1 MIKYGEDFRSE
12 ALNKD
17 YFQALGSTRASVRML
32 SLAWSGLFVLSIDLT
47 HVYFFIKEQFTVDP
61 FSNVPFLF
69 LCLLLLLMLGCQI
82 ISFSKTFIYKH
93 QLFSTAMLFVL
104 INGIHLSL
112 VLMDYILTIL
122 TNEVLK
128 NSLIYSLIYWLSSIG
143 LFMGLIVYNAS
154 WLKKQLRKG
163 FSDKRTTANYIAF
176 SSVYSKP
183 SLWIILGV
191 TLLGGGLAS
200 LSGYYLQT
208 FGIVSNIV
216 FISAFSR
223 LIVEVGYL
231 LYLRSKDK
239 TYWEE
244 VPKETK
250 SQSFL
255 KTIDLKKAKHRLT
268 TEVVLFLTLAV
279 SLKLLNIDA
288 ENSPIWLIWTIRTFG
303 YSILLDTTISF
314 IYYQIKKK
322 R

>member
-1 MIKYGEDFRSE
+1 MNRQSE

-32 SLAWSGLFVLSIDLT
+32 SLAWAGLFVLSIDLT
-47 HVYFFIKEQFTVDP
+47 HVYFFIKEQLTVDP

-82 ISFSKTFIYKH
+82 MSFSKSFIYKH
-93 QLFSTAMLFVL
+93 QLLSTVMLFIL

-128 NSLIYSLIYWLSSIG
+128 DSLLYSQIYWLNFTVLFIG
-143 LFMGLIVYNAS
+143 LTVYNVS
-154 WLKKQLRKG
+154 WLKKQLGRG
-163 FSDKRTTANYIAF
+163 FSEKRAAGNSIAN
-176 SSVYSKP
+176 SSVYSKS
-183 SLWIILGV
+183 SLWIIFGITV
-191 TLLGGGLAS
+191 LGGGLAS
-200 LSGYYLQT
+200 LSGYYKQT

-216 FISAFSR
+216 FTSAFSR

-239 TYWEE
+239 IYWEE
-244 VPKETK
+244 GPKEGQ
-250 SQSFL
+250 SQFFL
-255 KTIDLKKAKHRLT
+255 KAIDLKNAKHRMI

-279 SLKLLNIDA
+279 FLKILNIDS
-288 ENSPIWLIWTIRTFG
+288 ENSPSWLIATIRIFG
-303 YSILLDTTISF
+303 YAILLDAMISLV
-314 IYYQIKKK
+314 YSQIKKK

>member
-1 MIKYGEDFRSE
+1 MNRQSE

-82 ISFSKTFIYKH
+82 MSFSKTFIYKH

>member
-128 NSLIYSLIYWLSSIG
+128 NSLIYSLMYWLSFTV
-143 LFMGLIVYNAS
+143 LFFSLMVYNVS
-154 WLKKQLRKG
+154 WLKKQLGRG
-163 FSDKRTTANYIAF
+163 FSEKRTTANYIAT
-176 SSVYSKP
+176 SSVYSKS
-183 SLWIILGV
+183 SLWIIFGI

-200 LSGYYLQT
+200 LSGYYVQT

-216 FISAFSR
+216 FTSAFSR

-231 LYLRSKDK
+231 LYLRTKDK

-244 VPKETK
+244 GPKEGQ
-250 SQSFL
+250 SQFFL
-255 KTIDLKKAKHRLT
+255 KAIDFKKAKHRLI
-268 TEVVLFLTLAV
+268 TEVFLFLTLAV
-279 SLKLLNIDA
+279 SLKLLNINA
-288 ENSPIWLIWTIRTFG
+288 ENSPSWLIATIRIFG
-303 YSILLDTTISF
+303 YAILLDATISF
-314 IYYQIKKK
+314 VFYQIKKK

>member
-1 MIKYGEDFRSE
+1 MNHQSE
-12 ALNKD
+12 ALNKE

-32 SLAWSGLFVLSIDLT
+32 SLAWAGLFVGSIDLT
-47 HVYFFIKEQFTVDP
+47 HVYFFIKEHFTVDP
-61 FSNVPFLF
+61 FSTVPFRF
-69 LCLLLLLMLGCQI
+69 LCLFLLLMLGCQI
-82 ISFSKTFIYKH
+82 MSFSKTFIYKH
-93 QLFSTAMLFVL
+93 QLLSTAMLFVL

-128 NSLIYSLIYWLSSIG
+128 DSLIYSHIYWLSFTV
-143 LFMGLIVYNAS
+143 LFICLTLYNAS
-154 WLKKQLRKG
+154 WLKKQLGRG
-163 FSDKRTTANYIAF
+163 FSEKRTTANYIAF

-200 LSGYYLQT
+200 LSGYYLQA

-216 FISAFSR
+216 FTSAFSR

-244 VPKETK
+244 VPKEGQ
-250 SQSFL
+250 SQFFL
-255 KTIDLKKAKHRLT
+255 KALDLKKAKHRLT

-279 SLKLLNIDA
+279 CLKILNIDA
-288 ENSPIWLIWTIRTFG
+288 ENSPSWLIGTIRMFG
-303 YSILLDTTISF
+303 YAILLDATISLVF
-314 IYYQIKKK
+314 YQIKKK

>member
-93 QLFSTAMLFVL
+93 QLLSTAMLFLL

-112 VLMDYILTIL
+112 ILMDYILAIL

-128 NSLIYSLIYWLSSIG
+128 DSLIYSLIYWLSFTVLFFG
-143 LFMGLIVYNAS
+143 LMVYNVS
-154 WLKKQLRKG
+154 WLKKQLGRG
-163 FSDKRTTANYIAF
+163 FSEKRTARNSIAT
-176 SSVYSKP
+176 SSVFSKS
-183 SLWIILGV
+183 SLWIIFGITV
-191 TLLGGGLAS
+191 LGGGLAS
-200 LSGYYLQT
+200 LSGYYVQT

-216 FISAFSR
+216 FTSAFSR

-244 VPKETK
+244 GPKEDQ

-255 KTIDLKKAKHRLT
+255 KTIDFKKAKHRLT

-288 ENSPIWLIWTIRTFG
+288 ENSPSWLIATIRIFG
-303 YSILLDTTISF
+303 YLLLLDATVSF
-314 IYYQIKKK
+314 VFYQIKKK

>member
-32 SLAWSGLFVLSIDLT
+32 SLAWAGLFVLSIDLT

-82 ISFSKTFIYKH
+82 MSFSKTFIYKH
-93 QLFSTAMLFVL
+93 QLLSTAMLFIL

-128 NSLIYSLIYWLSSIG
+128 DSLIYSQIYWLSFTV
-143 LFMGLIVYNAS
+143 LFICLTVYNVS
-154 WLKKQLRKG
+154 WLKKQLGRG
-163 FSDKRTTANYIAF
+163 FSEKRAAGNFIAT
-176 SSVYSKP
+176 SSVFSRS
-183 SLWIILGV
+183 SLWLIFGITV
-191 TLLGGGLAS
+191 LGGGLAS
-200 LSGYYLQT
+200 LSGYYVQT

-216 FISAFSR
+216 FTSAFSR

-244 VPKETK
+244 GPKEDQ
-250 SQSFL
+250 SQFFL
-255 KTIDLKKAKHRLT
+255 KTIDFKKAKHRLT
-268 TEVVLFLTLAV
+268 TEIVLFLTLAV

-288 ENSPIWLIWTIRTFG
+288 ENSPIWLIATIRIFG
-303 YSILLDTTISF
+303 YAILLDAMISLV
-314 IYYQIKKK
+314 YSQIKKK

>member
-1 MIKYGEDFRSE
+1 MNRQSE
-12 ALNKD
+12 ALNKE

-32 SLAWSGLFVLSIDLT
+32 SLAWAGLFVLSIDLT

-82 ISFSKTFIYKH
+82 MSFSKPFIYQH
-93 QLFSTAMLFVL
+93 QLLSTAMLFVL

-128 NSLIYSLIYWLSSIG
+128 DSLLYSQIYWLSFTV
-143 LFMGLIVYNAS
+143 LFICLTLYNVS
-154 WLKKQLRKG
+154 WLKKQLERG
-163 FSDKRTTANYIAF
+163 FSEKRASGNSIAT
-176 SSVYSKP
+176 SSVFSRS
-183 SLWIILGV
+183 SLWLIFGITV
-191 TLLGGGLAS
+191 LGGGLAS
-200 LSGYYLQT
+200 LSGYYVQT

-216 FISAFSR
+216 FTSAFSR

-244 VPKETK
+244 RPKEDQ
-250 SQSFL
+250 SQFFL
-255 KTIDLKKAKHRLT
+255 KTIDLKKAKNRLI

-279 SLKLLNIDA
+279 SLKILNINA
-288 ENSPIWLIWTIRTFG
+288 ENSPSWLIATIRIFG
-303 YSILLDTTISF
+303 YAILLDAMISLV
-314 IYYQIKKK
+314 YSQIKKK

>member
-82 ISFSKTFIYKH
+82 MSFSKTFIYKH

-163 FSDKRTTANYIAF
+163 FSEKRTTANYIAF

-288 ENSPIWLIWTIRTFG
+288 ENSPSWLIGTIRIFG
-303 YSILLDTTISF
+303 YSILLDATISF
-314 IYYQIKKK
+314 VFYQIKKK

>member
-1 MIKYGEDFRSE
+1 MNRQSE
-12 ALNKD
+12 ALNKE

-32 SLAWSGLFVLSIDLT
+32 SLTWAGLFVLSIDLT

-69 LCLLLLLMLGCQI
+69 LCFLLLLMLVCQI
-82 ISFSKTFIYKH
+82 MSFSKTFIYKH

-154 WLKKQLRKG
+154 W
-163 FSDKRTTANYIAF
+163 FY
-176 SSVYSKP
+176 V
-183 SLWIILGV
+183 
-191 TLLGGGLAS
+191 
-200 LSGYYLQT
+200 QT

-279 SLKLLNIDA
+279 SLKILKINV

>member
-1 MIKYGEDFRSE
+1 
-12 ALNKD
+12 
-17 YFQALGSTRASVRML
+17 
-32 SLAWSGLFVLSIDLT
+32 
-47 HVYFFIKEQFTVDP
+47 
-61 FSNVPFLF
+61 
-69 LCLLLLLMLGCQI
+69 
-82 ISFSKTFIYKH
+82 
-93 QLFSTAMLFVL
+93 MLFVL

-128 NSLIYSLIYWLSSIG
+128 NSLIYWLSSIG

-163 FSDKRTTANYIAF
+163 FSEKRTTANYIAF

-200 LSGYYLQT
+200 LSGYYLQA

-244 VPKETK
+244 GPKEGQ
-250 SQSFL
+250 SQFFL
-255 KTIDLKKAKHRLT
+255 KTINLKKAKHRLT

-288 ENSPIWLIWTIRTFG
+288 ENSPSWLIATIRIFG
-303 YSILLDTTISF
+303 YLLLLDATVSF
-314 IYYQIKKK
+314 VFYQIKKEEVESK
-322 R
+322 KKQKAFFDYLERGGKSNVR

>member
-1 MIKYGEDFRSE
+1 MNRQSE
-12 ALNKD
+12 TLNKE

-32 SLAWSGLFVLSIDLT
+32 SLAWAGLFVLSIDLT

-82 ISFSKTFIYKH
+82 MSFSKTFIYKH

-128 NSLIYSLIYWLSSIG
+128 NSLIYSLIYWLSFTVLFFG
-143 LFMGLIVYNAS
+143 LTVYNVS
-154 WLKKQLRKG
+154 WLKKQLGRG
-163 FSDKRTTANYIAF
+163 FSEKRAAGNFIAT
-176 SSVYSKP
+176 SSVFSRS
-183 SLWIILGV
+183 SLWLIFGITV
-191 TLLGGGLAS
+191 LGGGLAS

-244 VPKETK
+244 VPKEAK

-255 KTIDLKKAKHRLT
+255 KTIDFKKAKYRLVI
-268 TEVVLFLTLAV
+268 EIVLFLTLTV
-279 SLKLLNIDA
+279 CLKILKINV
-288 ENSPIWLIWTIRTFG
+288 ENSPIWLIWTIRIFG

-314 IYYQIKKK
+314 VYSQIKKK

>member
-1 MIKYGEDFRSE
+1 MNRQSE
-12 ALNKD
+12 ALNKE

-32 SLAWSGLFVLSIDLT
+32 SLAWAGLFVLSIDLT
-47 HVYFFIKEQFTVDP
+47 HVYFFIKEQFTVAP

-82 ISFSKTFIYKH
+82 MSFSKTFIYKH

-128 NSLIYSLIYWLSSIG
+128 NSLIYSLIYWLSFTVLFFG
-143 LFMGLIVYNAS
+143 LTVYNVS
-154 WLKKQLRKG
+154 WLKKQLGRG
-163 FSDKRTTANYIAF
+163 FSEKRAAGNFIAT
-176 SSVYSKP
+176 SSVFSRS
-183 SLWIILGV
+183 SLWLIFGITV
-191 TLLGGGLAS
+191 LGGGLAS

-244 VPKETK
+244 VPKEAK

-255 KTIDLKKAKHRLT
+255 KTIDFKKAKYRLVI
-268 TEVVLFLTLAV
+268 EIVLFLTLTV
-279 SLKLLNIDA
+279 CLKILKINV
-288 ENSPIWLIWTIRTFG
+288 ENSPIWLIWTIRIFG

-314 IYYQIKKK
+314 VYSQIKKK

>member
-1 MIKYGEDFRSE
+1 MNRQSE

-32 SLAWSGLFVLSIDLT
+32 SLAWAGLFVWSIDLT

-61 FSNVPFLF
+61 FLNVPFRF

-82 ISFSKTFIYKH
+82 MSFSKPFIYKH
-93 QLFSTAMLFVL
+93 QFFSTAMLFVL

-128 NSLIYSLIYWLSSIG
+128 DSLIYSLMYWSSFTVFFFG
-143 LFMGLIVYNAS
+143 LMVYHVS

-163 FSDKRTTANYIAF
+163 FSEKRAAGNSIAT
-176 SSVYSKP
+176 SSVFSKS
-183 SLWIILGV
+183 SLGIIFGITV
-191 TLLGGGLAS
+191 LGGGLAS
-200 LSGYYLQT
+200 LSGYYLQV

-216 FISAFSR
+216 FTSAFSR

-244 VPKETK
+244 GPKEGQ
-250 SQSFL
+250 SQFFL
-255 KTIDLKKAKHRLT
+255 KTIDLKSAKHRLT

-279 SLKLLNIDA
+279 FLKIINVDA
-288 ENSPIWLIWTIRTFG
+288 ENSPSWLIGTIRIFG
-303 YSILLDTTISF
+303 YAILLDATISF
-314 IYYQIKKK
+314 VFYQIKKRK
-322 R
+322 

>member
-1 MIKYGEDFRSE
+1 MNRQSE
-12 ALNKD
+12 TLNKE

-32 SLAWSGLFVLSIDLT
+32 SLAWAGLFVWSIDLT

-61 FSNVPFLF
+61 FSNVLFRF
-69 LCLLLLLMLGCQI
+69 LCLLLLLMLVCQI
-82 ISFSKTFIYKH
+82 MSFSKPFIYKY
-93 QLFSTAMLFVL
+93 QLLSTTMLFVL

-128 NSLIYSLIYWLSSIG
+128 DSLIYSLIYWLSFTV
-143 LFMGLIVYNAS
+143 LFLGLIVYNVS
-154 WLKKQLRKG
+154 WLKKQLGQG
-163 FSDKRTTANYIAF
+163 FSEKRTTANYIAT
-176 SSVYSKP
+176 SSVFSKS
-183 SLWIILGV
+183 SLWIIFGI

-200 LSGYYLQT
+200 LSGYYVQT

-216 FISAFSR
+216 FTSAFSR

-231 LYLRSKDK
+231 FYLRSKDK

-244 VPKETK
+244 GPKEGQ
-250 SQSFL
+250 SQFFL
-255 KTIDLKKAKHRLT
+255 KAIDLKKAKHRLT

-288 ENSPIWLIWTIRTFG
+288 ENSPSWLIATIRIFG
-303 YSILLDTTISF
+303 YLLLLDATVSF
-314 IYYQIKKK
+314 VFYQIKKK

>member
-163 FSDKRTTANYIAF
+163 FSEKRTTANYIAF

-183 SLWIILGV
+183 SLWIIIGV

-244 VPKETK
+244 VPKEAK

-255 KTIDLKKAKHRLT
+255 KTIDLKKAKYRLVI
-268 TEVVLFLTLAV
+268 EIVLFLTLTV
-279 SLKLLNIDA
+279 CLKILKINV

>member
-1 MIKYGEDFRSE
+1 MNRQSE
-12 ALNKD
+12 TLNKD

-32 SLAWSGLFVLSIDLT
+32 SLAWAGLFVLSIDLT

-82 ISFSKTFIYKH
+82 MSFSKPFIYKH
-93 QLFSTAMLFVL
+93 QLLSTVMLFVL

-128 NSLIYSLIYWLSSIG
+128 NSLLYSQIYWLSFTVLFIG
-143 LFMGLIVYNAS
+143 LTVYNVS
-154 WLKKQLRKG
+154 WLKKQLERG
-163 FSDKRTTANYIAF
+163 FSKKRAAGNSIATSSIF
-176 SSVYSKP
+176 SKS
-183 SLWIILGV
+183 SLWIIFGITV
-191 TLLGGGLAS
+191 LGGGLAS
-200 LSGYYLQT
+200 LSGYYVQT

-216 FISAFSR
+216 FTSAFSR

-244 VPKETK
+244 GPKED
-250 SQSFL
+250 QGQFFL
-255 KTIDLKKAKHRLT
+255 KTLDLKNAKHRLI

-279 SLKLLNIDA
+279 SLKILNINA
-288 ENSPIWLIWTIRTFG
+288 ENSPSWLIATIRIFG
-303 YSILLDTTISF
+303 YAILLDVTISF
-314 IYYQIKKK
+314 VYSQIKKK

>member
-1 MIKYGEDFRSE
+1 MNRQSE
-12 ALNKD
+12 ELNKE

-32 SLAWSGLFVLSIDLT
+32 SLAWAGLFVLSIDLT

-82 ISFSKTFIYKH
+82 MSFSKTFIYKH
-93 QLFSTAMLFVL
+93 QLLSTAMLFLL

-112 VLMDYILTIL
+112 ILMDYILTIL

-128 NSLIYSLIYWLSSIG
+128 DSLIYSLIYWLSFTVLFFG
-143 LFMGLIVYNAS
+143 LMVYNVS
-154 WLKKQLRKG
+154 WLKKQLGRG
-163 FSDKRTTANYIAF
+163 FSEKRTTANYIAT
-176 SSVYSKP
+176 SSVYSKS
-183 SLWIILGV
+183 SLWIIFGITV
-191 TLLGGGLAS
+191 LGGGLAS
-200 LSGYYLQT
+200 LSGYYVQT

-216 FISAFSR
+216 FTSAFSR

-244 VPKETK
+244 GPKEDQ

-255 KTIDLKKAKHRLT
+255 KTIDFKKAKHRLI
-268 TEVVLFLTLAV
+268 TEVFLFLTLAV
-279 SLKLLNIDA
+279 SLKLLNINA
-288 ENSPIWLIWTIRTFG
+288 ENSPSWLIATKRIFG
-303 YSILLDTTISF
+303 YAILLDAMISF
-314 IYYQIKKK
+314 VFYQIKKK

>member
-1 MIKYGEDFRSE
+1 MNSQSE
-12 ALNKD
+12 SLNKE

-32 SLAWSGLFVLSIDLT
+32 SLAWAGLIVLSIDLT

-82 ISFSKTFIYKH
+82 MSFSKTFIYKH

-154 WLKKQLRKG
+154 WLKKQLGRG
-163 FSDKRTTANYIAF
+163 FSEKRTTANYIAT
-176 SSVYSKP
+176 SSVYSKS
-183 SLWIILGV
+183 SLCIIFGI

-200 LSGYYLQT
+200 LSGYYVQT

-216 FISAFSR
+216 FTSAFSR

-239 TYWEE
+239 IYWEE

-255 KTIDLKKAKHRLT
+255 KTIDLKKAKYRLLI
-268 TEVVLFLTLAV
+268 EIVLFLTLAV
-279 SLKLLNIDA
+279 CLKILKINV
-288 ENSPIWLIWTIRTFG
+288 ENSPIWLIWTIRIFG
-303 YSILLDTTISF
+303 YSILLDATISF
-314 IYYQIKKK
+314 VYFQIKKK
-322 R
+322 K

>member
-1 MIKYGEDFRSE
+1 MNRQSE
-12 ALNKD
+12 ELNKE

-32 SLAWSGLFVLSIDLT
+32 SLAWAGLFVLSIDLT

-82 ISFSKTFIYKH
+82 MSFSKTFIYKY
-93 QLFSTAMLFVL
+93 QLFSSAMLFVL

-128 NSLIYSLIYWLSSIG
+128 DSLIYSLMYWLS
-143 LFMGLIVYNAS
+143 FTVFFFVLIAYNAS

-163 FSDKRTTANYIAF
+163 FSEKRTTANYIAF

-191 TLLGGGLAS
+191 TLLSGGLAS
-200 LSGYYLQT
+200 LSGYYLQA

-216 FISAFSR
+216 FTSAFSR

-244 VPKETK
+244 VPKEGR
-250 SQSFL
+250 SQFFL
-255 KTIDLKKAKHRLT
+255 KALDFKKAKHRLT
-268 TEVVLFLTLAV
+268 IEVVLFLTLAV
-279 SLKLLNIDA
+279 CLKLLNIDA
-288 ENSPIWLIWTIRTFG
+288 ENSPSWLIGTIRIFG
-303 YSILLDTTISF
+303 YSILLDATISF
-314 IYYQIKKK
+314 VYSQIKKK

>member
-1 MIKYGEDFRSE
+1 MNRQSE

-82 ISFSKTFIYKH
+82 ISFSKAFIYKH

-128 NSLIYSLIYWLSSIG
+128 NSLIYSLIYWLCSIG

-163 FSDKRTTANYIAF
+163 FSEKRTTANYIAF
-176 SSVYSKP
+176 SGVYSKP

>member
-1 MIKYGEDFRSE
+1 MNRQSE

-32 SLAWSGLFVLSIDLT
+32 SLAWAGLFVLSIDLT
-47 HVYFFIKEQFTVDP
+47 HVYFFIKEQLTVDP

-82 ISFSKTFIYKH
+82 MSFSKSFIYKH
-93 QLFSTAMLFVL
+93 QLLSTVMLFIL

-128 NSLIYSLIYWLSSIG
+128 DSLLYSQIYWLNFTVLFIG
-143 LFMGLIVYNAS
+143 LTVYNVS
-154 WLKKQLRKG
+154 WLKKQLGRG
-163 FSDKRTTANYIAF
+163 FSEKRAAGNFIAT
-176 SSVYSKP
+176 SSVFSKS
-183 SLWIILGV
+183 SLWIIFGITV
-191 TLLGGGLAS
+191 LGGGLAS
-200 LSGYYLQT
+200 LSGYYKQT

-216 FISAFSR
+216 FTSAFSR

-239 TYWEE
+239 IYWEE
-244 VPKETK
+244 GPKEGQ
-250 SQSFL
+250 SQFFL
-255 KTIDLKKAKHRLT
+255 KAIDLKNAKHRMI

-279 SLKLLNIDA
+279 FLKILNIDS
-288 ENSPIWLIWTIRTFG
+288 ENSPSWLIATIRIFG
-303 YSILLDTTISF
+303 YAILLDAMISLV
-314 IYYQIKKK
+314 YSQIKKK

>member
-191 TLLGGGLAS
+191 TLLSGGLAS

-288 ENSPIWLIWTIRTFG
+288 ENSPSWLIGTIRIFG
-303 YSILLDTTISF
+303 YSILLDATISF
-314 IYYQIKKK
+314 VFYQIKKK

>member
-1 MIKYGEDFRSE
+1 MNRQSE

-32 SLAWSGLFVLSIDLT
+32 SLAWAGLFVWSIDVT

-61 FSNVPFLF
+61 FSNAPFLF
-69 LCLLLLLMLGCQI
+69 LCLLLLLMLVCQI
-82 ISFSKTFIYKH
+82 MSFSKPFIYKH
-93 QLFSTAMLFVL
+93 QLLSTVMLFVL

-122 TNEVLK
+122 TNEFLK
-128 NSLIYSLIYWLSSIG
+128 DSLIYSLMYWLSFTV
-143 LFMGLIVYNAS
+143 LFFSLTVYNVS
-154 WLKKQLRKG
+154 WLKKQLGRG
-163 FSDKRTTANYIAF
+163 FSEKQTARNSIST
-176 SSVYSKP
+176 SSVFSK
-183 SLWIILGV
+183 SFLWIIFGI

-200 LSGYYLQT
+200 LSGYYVQT

-216 FISAFSR
+216 FTSAFSR

-244 VPKETK
+244 GPKEGR
-250 SQSFL
+250 SQFFL

-288 ENSPIWLIWTIRTFG
+288 ENSPSWLIATIRIFG
-303 YSILLDTTISF
+303 YAILLDAMISF
-314 IYYQIKKK
+314 VSYQIKKK

>member
-163 FSDKRTTANYIAF
+163 FSEKRTTANYIAF

-183 SLWIILGV
+183 SLWIIIGV

-244 VPKETK
+244 VPKEGQ
-250 SQSFL
+250 SQLFL
-255 KTIDLKKAKHRLT
+255 KSIDLRKAKHRLT

-279 SLKLLNIDA
+279 CLKILKINV

>member
-1 MIKYGEDFRSE
+1 MNRQSE
-12 ALNKD
+12 ELNKE

-32 SLAWSGLFVLSIDLT
+32 SLARAGLFVWSIDLT
-47 HVYFFIKEQFTVDP
+47 HVYFFIKEHFTVDP
-61 FSNVPFLF
+61 FSTVPFRF
-69 LCLLLLLMLGCQI
+69 LCLFLLLMLGCQI
-82 ISFSKTFIYKH
+82 MSFSKTFIYKH

-163 FSDKRTTANYIAF
+163 FSEKRTTANYIAF

-183 SLWIILGV
+183 SLWIIIGV

-255 KTIDLKKAKHRLT
+255 KTIDLKKAKYRLVI
-268 TEVVLFLTLAV
+268 EIVLFLTLAV
-279 SLKLLNIDA
+279 CLKILKINV

>member
-223 LIVEVGYL
+223 LIVEIGYL

-244 VPKETK
+244 GPKE
-250 SQSFL
+250 SQSQFFL
-255 KTIDLKKAKHRLT
+255 KTIDFKKAKHRLT

-288 ENSPIWLIWTIRTFG
+288 ENSPSWLIGTIRIFG
-303 YSILLDTTISF
+303 YSILLDATISF
-314 IYYQIKKK
+314 VFYQIKKK

>member
-128 NSLIYSLIYWLSSIG
+128 NSLIYSLIYWLSFTVLFFG
-143 LFMGLIVYNAS
+143 LTVYNVS
-154 WLKKQLRKG
+154 WLKKQLGRG
-163 FSDKRTTANYIAF
+163 FSEKRAAGNFIAT
-176 SSVYSKP
+176 SSVFSRS
-183 SLWIILGV
+183 SLWLIFGITV
-191 TLLGGGLAS
+191 LGGGLAS
-200 LSGYYLQT
+200 LSGYYVQT

-216 FISAFSR
+216 FTSAFSR

-244 VPKETK
+244 GPK
-250 SQSFL
+250 
-255 KTIDLKKAKHRLT
+255 
-268 TEVVLFLTLAV
+268 TLAV

-288 ENSPIWLIWTIRTFG
+288 ENSPSWLIGTIRIFG
-303 YSILLDTTISF
+303 YSILLDATISF
-314 IYYQIKKK
+314 VFYQIKKK